1 VQDVI
6 MSAVGGMNVTWTVEG
21 LERYPVNVRYPR
33 ELRNNLD
40 RLARV
45 AVPTPMGHTVPLA
58 SLASIQVVKGPPAIK
73 SENARR
79 TAWIYVDLK
88 TSDIGGYVRRARQA
102 VASQVPLPEGVSM
115 LWSGQYEYMERA
127 NERLAVVVPLTLAI
141 IFLLLYMH
149 FRNVTETIILMVS
162 LPVALTGGIWL
173 MWAAGFNMSVA
184 VAVGF
189 IALAGLAAE
198 TAVVMLVYLD
208 EAYERWQHE
217 GRLRT
222 SADVVAVIVEGAV
235 DRVRPK
241 LMTVACLT
249 LGLLPIMFGT
259 ETGTRVMKRIA
270 APMVGGLISST
281 VLTLIVIPAV
291 YLLWMRIKHKND
303 LAPEPG
309 RLDEVQNVE
318 TAEAPTT

>member
-1 VQDVI
+1 
-6 MSAVGGMNVTWTVEG
+6 
-21 LERYPVNVRYPR
+21 
-33 ELRNNLD
+33 
-40 RLARV
+40 
-45 AVPTPMGHTVPLA
+45 
-58 SLASIQVVKGPPAIK
+58 
-73 SENARR
+73 
-79 TAWIYVDLK
+79 
-88 TSDIGGYVRRARQA
+88 
-102 VASQVPLPEGVSM
+102 
-115 LWSGQYEYMERA
+115 
-127 NERLAVVVPLTLAI
+127 
-141 IFLLLYMH
+141 
-149 FRNVTETIILMVS
+149 
-162 LPVALTGGIWL
+162 
-173 MWAAGFNMSVA
+173 
-184 VAVGF
+184 
-189 IALAGLAAE
+189 LAAE